1 MNNKTIFSRL
11 DKLEQQSLYSF
22 NNEHDACG
30 VGLAITLKGEKSH
43 SIVEKGLQVLENMV
57 HRGAES
63 SDNITGDGAGILVQ
77 IPHEFILLQGIAVP
91 AEGKYGTGLIFLPK
105 DENER
110 AFCINII
117 KEEVAKEQLTLLNIR
132 DVPVNSN
139 CLGEIALSNEPDI
152 KQLFISG
159 SGSSDELERKLY
171 ILRKKIE
178 NKLAGH
184 KVVKERTFYIVSL
197 STKQMIYKGMLSSLQ
212 LRQYFRDLSDKN
224 FTSRLALVHSRF
236 STNTFPTWDLAQPF
250 RMLAH
255 NGEINTIRGNRQ
267 WMKSRE
273 RVLKSDQLGDLAPL
287 YPIVQPNMSDSAS
300 IDNVLEFLLMS
311 GKSLPHAMAMLVPES
326 FNDKNPI
333 SEELKAFYEYHS
345 MMMEPWDGPAT
356 LLYSDG
362 RFAGGMLDRNGLRP
376 ARYTITHDG
385 IMLIASETGTIEFEP
400 YDIKERGRLKPG
412 KMLLVDTLTGK
423 IYYDEEL
430 KESLA
435 NAFPYKEWLNKNC
448 INIDDTTSGR
458 TVKNEV
464 SDYETALKIFG
475 YSVEDINLL
484 INPMAMEGKEP
495 VSSMGNDVTLAPFSE
510 KPQRLFNY
518 FRQQFAQVTNPPID
532 PIREE
537 LVMSL
542 TGYMG
547 AIHQN
552 VLENMPEMSPIV
564 KLKSP
569 VLTNTQFDIL
579 LNLRYKGFST
589 AVIPMLF
596 DPGKGSE
603 GLKSALQELCKS
615 VEKAVDEG
623 KNYIVLSDRGVNV
636 DNAPIPSLLATS
648 AVHLYLVEK
657 RKRMQIDIIVESAEP
672 REVMHFALLFG
683 FGANAVNPY
692 MIFAVLLQQIK
703 SGTINIDF
711 DTAKKNYIKSI
722 NKGLL
727 KVLSKMGNSTLRSYR
742 GAHIFEALGI
752 SSPVLNSYFKGI
764 SSKIEGIDMDDIAN
778 EVLQP
783 FFEAYS
789 YDGTIPFSLNNT
801 GSYAYRIKGEY
812 HAWNPETIAGL
823 QIATKTNNY
832 KLFKDYC
839 SIVNNK
845 EKPTFIRDLIDYKQS
860 PIDLAEVEPAENI
873 LKRFCSGAMSYGSI
887 SKEAHEALAVTMNII
902 GGRSNTGEGGEDPAR
917 FSISEDGFSR
927 RSAIKQVASGRFGV
941 TTEYLIN
948 ADELQIKIAQGAK
961 PGEGGQL
968 PGYKVDEIIAKTRHS
983 IPGISLI
990 SPPPHHD
997 IYSIEDL
1004 AQLIFDLKNVNPQ
1017 ATISVKLV
1025 SESGVGTIAAG
1036 VAKAKADLIVI
1047 SGSEG
1052 GTGASPA
1059 SSIKHAGMPL
1069 EIGLAETQQTLVM
1082 NNLRGKV
1089 KLQTDG
1095 QLKTG
1100 RDIVIAAMLGAEEF
1114 GFATSALIVLGCVMM
1129 RKCHLNTCPVGIATQ
1144 NTDLRKRFTGHHEQ
1158 LVNYFRFLAEDVREE
1173 LASMGYRSLDEIVG
1187 RSDLLLRKSYDN
1199 SPKTDKIDI
1208 SRIIYYPEEAKTNS
1222 IRHNEKQHHKIDDI
1236 LDRQL
1241 IKEALPSI
1249 EFKHPVGIKKVIKN
1263 TDRAT
1268 GAMLSGMIAAQYG
1281 ELGLPEH
1288 TVSAYFDGSAGQSF
1302 GAYLVQGVTFY
1313 LHGDTND
1320 YLGKGLSG
1328 GRIIVTPPK
1337 GSNFTPEENI
1347 ICGNTSLYGAT
1358 TGEVF
1363 INGVAGE
1370 RFAVRNSGAI
1380 AVIEGAGDHCCEY
1393 MTGGIVVVLGATGRN
1408 FAAGMSG
1415 GIAYVLDEKNNF
1427 DYFCNMEMVELSLV
1441 EDISDTIELKGLI
1454 SNHIQYTNSGLAKKI
1469 LNNWEQYVVKFKK
1482 VVPIEYKKVL
1492 QEKKIAE
1499 LDLKIA
1505 VVERDY

>member
-1 MNNKTIFSRL
+1 MSRKNIL
-11 DKLEQQSLYSF
+11 NSLEKYEKDSLYSF
-22 NNEHDACG
+22 SNEHDACG
-30 VGLAITLKGEKSH
+30 VGLVMTLKGEKSH

-91 AEGKYGTGLIFLPK
+91 SEGKYGTGLVFLPSDI
-105 DENER
+105 DERE
-110 AFCINII
+110 FCISVM
-117 KEEVAKEQLTLLNIR
+117 KEVIAEEQLSLLHIR
-132 DVPVNSN
+132 DVPVNSS
-139 CLGEIALSNEPDI
+139 CLGEIALSNEPI
-152 KQLFISG
+152 TKQLFISG
-159 SGSSDELERKLY
+159 SGTPDELERKLY

-178 NKLAGH
+178 NRLADS
-184 KVVKERTFYIVSL
+184 KVVKERSFYIVSL
-197 STKQMIYKGMLSSLQ
+197 STKQIIYKGMLSSIQ
-212 LRQYFRDLSDKN
+212 LRQYFPDLSDKN
-224 FTSRLALVHSRF
+224 FASRLALVHSRF

-273 RVLKSDQLGDLAPL
+273 SVLKSNLLGDLTPL

-333 SEELKAFYEYHS
+333 SDALKAFYEYHS

-356 LLYSDG
+356 LLFSDG
-362 RFAGGMLDRNGLRP
+362 RYAGGMLDRNGLRP
-376 ARYTITHDG
+376 ARYTVTHDG
-385 IMLIASETGTIEFEP
+385 IMLIASETGTIELDAA
-400 YDIKERGRLKPG
+400 DIKARGRLKPG
-412 KMLLVDTLTGK
+412 KMIMIDTIEGK
-423 IYYDEEL
+423 IYSDDEL
-430 KESLA
+430 KEGLA
-435 NAFPYKEWLNKNC
+435 NAFPYRNWLNKNS
-448 INIDDTTSGR
+448 INL
-458 TVKNEV
+458 NEV
-464 SDYETALKIFG
+464 SSGRSVRSE
-475 YSVEDINLL
+475 VEDFETILRVFDYSIEDIDVL
-484 INPMAMEGKEP
+484 INPMAVDGKEP
-495 VSSMGNDVTLAPFSE
+495 VSSMGNDVTLAAFSE

-552 VLENMPEMSPIV
+552 LLAEIPEMSPVV
-564 KLKSP
+564 KIKSP

-579 LNLRYKGFST
+579 INLKYKGFST

-596 DPGKGSE
+596 DPESGSA
-603 GLKSALQELCKS
+603 GLEKAIDNLCVS
-615 VEKAVDEG
+615 VEKAIDEG
-623 KNYIVLSDRGVNV
+623 KNYIVLSDRGVDKNH
-636 DNAPIPSLLATS
+636 APIPSLLATS
-648 AVHLYLVEK
+648 AVHLYLVER
-657 RKRMQIDIIVESAEP
+657 RKRMQIDIVVESAEP

-692 MIFAVLLQQIK
+692 MIFAILEQQIK
-703 SGTINIDF
+703 TGEINIDLE
-711 DTAKKNYIKSI
+711 TAKRNYITSV

-727 KVLSKMGNSTLRSYR
+727 KILSKMGNSTLRSYR
-742 GAHIFEALGI
+742 GAHIFEALGL
-752 SSPVLNSYFKGI
+752 SSTVLNKYFKGV
-764 SSKIEGIDMDDIAN
+764 SSKIEGIDVDDIAK
-778 EVLQP
+778 ETLEP
-783 FFEAYS
+783 FFEAYDMINDRPS
-789 YDGTIPFSLNNT
+789 RLKNK
-801 GSYAYRIKGEY
+801 GSYAYRIEGYY

-832 KLFKDYC
+832 KLFKEYS

-845 EKPTFIRDLIDYKQS
+845 EKLAFIRDLINYEGN
-860 PIDLAEVEPAENI
+860 PINLEDVEPVENI
-873 LKRFCSGAMSYGSI
+873 MKRFCTGAMSYGSI
-887 SKEAHEALAVTMNII
+887 SKEAHEALAIAMNII

-917 FSISEDGFSR
+917 FKTSENGLSR
-927 RSAIKQVASGRFGV
+927 RSSIKQVASGRFGV
-941 TTEYLIN
+941 TTEYLVN

-968 PGYKVDEIIAKTRHS
+968 PGYKVDTIIAKTRHS

-1004 AQLIFDLKNVNPQ
+1004 AQLIFDLKNVNPN
-1017 ATISVKLV
+1017 AVVSVKLV

-1047 SGSEG
+1047 SGTEG

-1059 SSIKHAGMPL
+1059 SSIKHAGLPL

-1082 NNLRGKV
+1082 NNLRGV
-1089 KLQTDG
+1089 VTLQTDG

-1100 RDIVIAAMLGAEEF
+1100 RDIVVAAMLGAEEF

-1129 RKCHLNTCPVGIATQ
+1129 RKCHLNTCPVGVATQ
-1144 NTDLRKRFTGHHEQ
+1144 DAELRKRFVGRYEY
-1158 LVNYFRFLAEDVREE
+1158 LVNYFRFLAEDVREQ
-1173 LASMGYRSLDEIVG
+1173 LAEMGFRSLDEIVG
-1187 RSDLLLRKSYDN
+1187 RADLLQQKKYPEL
-1199 SPKTDKIDI
+1199 PKTEKIDL
-1208 SRIIYYPEEAKTNS
+1208 SKIIWFPEEAEKFALRKTTVQN
-1222 IRHNEKQHHKIDDI
+1222 HKIEEV
-1236 LDRQL
+1236 LDRKL
-1241 IKEALPSI
+1241 ISEAFPAL
-1249 EFKHPVGIKKVIKN
+1249 ELQQPVGIKSKIKN
-1263 TDRAT
+1263 TDRTT
-1268 GAMLSGMIAAQYG
+1268 GAMLSGEIAKRYG
-1281 ELGLPEH
+1281 EEGLPEH
-1288 TVSAYFDGSAGQSF
+1288 TISAWFDGSAGQSF
-1302 GAYLVQGVTFY
+1302 GAFLVKGVTFY
-1313 LHGDTND
+1313 LHGETND

-1337 GSNFTPEENI
+1337 ESTFLAEENI

-1358 TGEVF
+1358 SGEVY
-1363 INGVAGE
+1363 INGIAGE
-1370 RFAVRNSGAI
+1370 RFCVRNSGAT
-1380 AVIEGAGDHCCEY
+1380 AVVEGAGDHCCEY
-1393 MTGGIVVVLGATGRN
+1393 MTGGCTVVLGATGRN

-1415 GIAYVLDEKNNF
+1415 GVAYVLDEKGDF
-1427 DYFCNMEMVELSLV
+1427 DFFCNMEMVELSLV
-1441 EDISDTIELKGLI
+1441 EDLSDVRELKSLI
-1454 SNHIQYTNSGLAKKI
+1454 ARHQQYTNSEQAKRI
-1469 LNNWEQYVVKFKK
+1469 LNHWDEYVEKFIK

-1499 LDLKIA
+1499 LNKKIA